1 MPKIT
6 VCIATALGYALP
18 ARWVIGDGFVSN
30 CTWWDMCSSTA
41 QDQIPRVQG
50 LRATHC
56 CFSGDGE
63 STQRWSSTS
72 RSNFYNACV
81 FTSFIRHQTVSLHCN
96 LQLQLLIL
104 YFLLRHKCR
113 VIDVSDQKVVTNVCP
128 HVIYML
134 CTTGWF
140 QSSRA
145 QFRDALHRL
154 P

>member
-1 MPKIT
+1 MGLFLIAPDEICAAVQPKIRYL
-6 VCIATALGYALP
+6 VYRACEPPTAVFPGTENP
-18 ARWVIGDGFVSN
+18 HKDEARLQGAISTTRVFLQVSSD
-30 CTWWDMCSSTA
+30 TK
-41 QDQIPRVQG
+41 QYPYII
-50 LRATHC
+50 
-56 CFSGDGE
+56 
-63 STQRWSSTS
+63 
-72 RSNFYNACV
+72 Y
-81 FTSFIRHQTVSLHCN
+81 N

-154 P
+154 S